1 MCYNLGLFTFLT
13 LICVYVCV
21 VRTGHGSCVEVT
33 RQFAVPSFHLW
44 FWVRDGMT
52 SSGEVTVPSSPVAL
66 SRQSQFFNSGNRICL
81 IHYNNVIWIAHT
93 THTHTPQAV
102 PCLST
107 AQASRNALF
116 YIFIHMCRSVEAI
129 GRCSVSPSI
138 TIYLT
143 FLG

>member
-44 FWVRDGMT
+44 FWVKDGMT

-93 THTHTPQAV
+93 THTHTHHRQFHAYQLPRLLEML
-102 PCLST
+102 C
-107 AQASRNALF
+107 F
-116 YIFIHMCRSVEAI
+116 
-129 GRCSVSPSI
+129 
-138 TIYLT
+138 T
-143 FLG
+143 FLYTCVGVWRP